1 MDGLE
6 AIDDIR
12 RLPPSSSST
21 VPNAQL
27 LDEQGRVRERRYKP
41 TTVGEVVW
49 RELEGY
55 GRADRKRRVSQNRL
69 NARARAA
76 AFQTL
81 PNDDHDEL

>member
-6 AIDDIR
+6 AIADIR

-21 VPNAQL
+21 IPNTQL

-55 GRADRKRRVSQNRL
+55 GRASRQEILRQNRQ
-69 NARARAA
+69 ARRAGVA
-76 AFQTL
+76 AL
-81 PNDDHDEL
+81 PDDHDEL